1 MAQAQLATVHACNGL
16 TERQAH
22 TGAAARACRPGLGVG
37 QARAAVADDD
47 GHTPL
52 LRPREDF
59 HGPAFTTVLEG
70 VDVYKRQALLSGHEP
85 IRFTAAVAQ
94 ASNQAELA
102 TRFVQYLRSEPAQAL
117 LAAAGFSLP

>member
-1 MAQAQLATVHACNGL
+1 MCIRDRVDAALVYRSDARLAGS
-16 TERQAH
+16 
-22 TGAAARACRPGLGVG
+22 AAREV
-37 QARAAVADDD
+37 
-47 GHTPL
+47 
-52 LRPREDF
+52 
-59 HGPAFTTVLEG
+59 
-70 VDVYKRQALLSGHEP
+70 ALLSGHEP